1 MVPSHVEWSGR
12 RPDRLASAVR
22 HVGAGVFVVL
32 GLFVTY
38 VFARLVLGG
47 VSQFVLFF
55 VVTLLVG
62 GPFSLLYL
70 WYALRYGENDE
81 GRMLRNFLAGLRR
94 RLRLRWL
101 VVTTPVAALVLYGA
115 ALAPW
120 LLFVYLPLGIAV
132 WVVVRVG
139 QTGGTLDTESG
150 VLVRRDEERDER
162 RVEYD
167 LGRLRSF
174 RSVRLGPYVVCL
186 FRYGRDRSLNDPF
199 GVVVPADAFET
210 LRPALRALTE
220 RNESDDESTESRTVT
235 PERVVLVGF
244 ALTFFGVAAVLAT
257 SDVPRAIGL
266 SWFVGA
272 WGLLFVFFAWTA

>member
-1 MVPSHVEWSGR
+1 MVPSHIEWAGR
-12 RPDRLASAVR
+12 RPGRLASAVR
-22 HVGAGVFVVL
+22 HVGASIVVLL
-32 GLFVTY
+32 GLFVTALF
-38 VFARLVLGG
+38 VQFVPDGDPR
-47 VSQFVLFF
+47 FVLFF

-81 GRMLRNFLAGLRR
+81 RQTLYSLLSRLRAGF
-94 RLRLRWL
+94 RLRWL
-101 VVTTPVAALVLYGA
+101 VLAMPVGVFVLYSA
-115 ALAPW
+115 VLVPL
-120 LLFVYLPLGIAV
+120 LLFVYPFVGIGV
-132 WVVVRVG
+132 WVVARVG
-139 QTGGTLDTESG
+139 RTGGTLDTESG

-167 LGRLRSF
+167 LSRLRSF

-186 FRYGRDRSLNDPF
+186 FRYGHDRSLNDPF

-220 RNESDDESTESRTVT
+220 RSESDDESTESRTVT

-266 SWFVGA
+266 SWFVAA

>member
-12 RPDRLASAVR
+12 RPGRLASAVR
-22 HVGAGVFVVL
+22 HVGAGIFVVL
-32 GLFVTY
+32 GLFATY
-38 VFARLVLGG
+38 VFAQIVLSGA
-47 VSQFVLFF
+47 SRFVLFF

-70 WYALRYGENDE
+70 WYALRYGEDDE
-81 GRMLRNFLAGLRR
+81 RRTLRNFLTDLRR

-101 VVTTPVAALVLYGA
+101 VVTTPVAALVLYSA

-120 LLFVYLPLGIAV
+120 LLFVYLLFGVAA
-132 WVVVRVG
+132 WSVVTVG
-139 QTGGTLDTESG
+139 RTGGTLDTESG
-150 VLVRRDEERDER
+150 VLVRWDDERDER
-162 RVEYD
+162 RVKYD

-174 RSVRLGPYVVCL
+174 RAVRLGPYVVCL
-186 FRYGRDRSLNDPF
+186 FRYGRGRSINDPF
-199 GVVVPADAFET
+199 GVVVPADAFDA

-220 RNESDDESTESRTVT
+220 RNEAADEPAESRTVT
-235 PERVVLVGF
+235 PERVVLGGF

-266 SWFVGA
+266 SWFVAA
-272 WGLLFVFFAWTA
+272 WGLLFVFFAWIA

>member
-12 RPDRLASAVR
+12 RPGRLASAVR
-22 HVGAGVFVVL
+22 HVGAGIFVVL
-32 GLFVTY
+32 GLFATY
-38 VFARLVLGG
+38 VFAQIVLSGA
-47 VSQFVLFF
+47 SRFVLFF

-70 WYALRYGENDE
+70 WYALRYGEDDE
-81 GRMLRNFLAGLRR
+81 GRTLRNFLTGLRR

-101 VVTTPVAALVLYGA
+101 VVTTPVAALVLYSA

-120 LLFVYLPLGIAV
+120 LLFVYLLFGVAA
-132 WVVVRVG
+132 WSVVTVG
-139 QTGGTLDTESG
+139 RTGGTLDTESG
-150 VLVRRDEERDER
+150 VLVRWDDERDER
-162 RVEYD
+162 RVKYD

-174 RSVRLGPYVVCL
+174 RAVRLGPYVVCL
-186 FRYGRDRSLNDPF
+186 FRYGRGRSINDPF
-199 GVVVPADAFET
+199 GVVVPADAFDA

-220 RNESDDESTESRTVT
+220 RNEAADEPAESRTVT
-235 PERVVLVGF
+235 PERVVLGGF
-244 ALTFFGVAAVLAT
+244 ALTFFGVAGVLAT

-266 SWFVGA
+266 SWFVAA

>member
-12 RPDRLASAVR
+12 RPGRLESAVR
-22 HVGAGVFVVL
+22 HLGAGVFVVL

-38 VFARLVLGG
+38 LFVRLALGG
-47 VSQFVLFF
+47 ASQFVLFF

-81 GRMLRNFLAGLRR
+81 RQTLRSFLDGLRR

-101 VVTTPVAALVLYGA
+101 VVTTPVAALVLYSA

-120 LLFVYLPLGIAV
+120 VLFVYLPAGIAV

-139 QTGGTLDTESG
+139 GTGGTLDTESG
-150 VLVRRDEERDER
+150 VLVRRDREGDER

-174 RSVRLGPYVVCL
+174 RSVRLGPYVLCL
-186 FRYGRDRSLNDPF
+186 FRYGRGRSLNDPF
-199 GVVVPADAFET
+199 GVVVPADAFDE
-210 LRPALRALTE
+210 LRPALVQLTE
-220 RNESDDESTESRTVT
+220 RSTANAAAGDSRTVT

-244 ALTFFGVAAVLAT
+244 AFAFFAVAAVLAT

-266 SWFVGA
+266 SWFVAA

>member
-12 RPDRLASAVR
+12 RPGRLASAVR
-22 HVGAGVFVVL
+22 HVGAGIFVVL
-32 GLFVTY
+32 GLFATY
-38 VFARLVLGG
+38 VFAQIVLSGA
-47 VSQFVLFF
+47 SRFVLFF

-70 WYALRYGENDE
+70 WYALRYGEDDE
-81 GRMLRNFLAGLRR
+81 RRTLRNFLTGLRR

-101 VVTTPVAALVLYGA
+101 VVTTPVAALVLYSA

-120 LLFVYLPLGIAV
+120 LLFVYLLFGVAA
-132 WVVVRVG
+132 WSVVTVG
-139 QTGGTLDTESG
+139 RTGGTLDTESG
-150 VLVRRDEERDER
+150 VLVRWDDERDER
-162 RVEYD
+162 RVKYD

-174 RSVRLGPYVVCL
+174 RAVRLGPYVVCL
-186 FRYGRDRSLNDPF
+186 FRYGRGRSINDPF
-199 GVVVPADAFET
+199 GVVVPADAFDA

-220 RNESDDESTESRTVT
+220 RNEAADEPAESRTVT
-235 PERVVLVGF
+235 PERVVLGGF

-266 SWFVGA
+266 SWFVAA
-272 WGLLFVFFAWTA
+272 WGLLFVFFAWIA